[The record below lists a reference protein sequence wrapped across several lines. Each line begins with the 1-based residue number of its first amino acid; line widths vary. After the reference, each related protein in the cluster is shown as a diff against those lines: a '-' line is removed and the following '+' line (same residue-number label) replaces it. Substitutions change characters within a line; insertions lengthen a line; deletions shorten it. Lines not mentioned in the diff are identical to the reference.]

1 MLTCL
6 GTGAL
11 TAQPCARISTA
22 RDSKEICT
30 MINFHSFLTCKTEAD
45 LTATA
50 TEQAGAMGFEHWI
63 YSVRI
68 LRNSAY
74 RSDWS
79 LSNLP
84 SPLAKAYLGSESAT
98 DDPMAQ
104 RSSVEMTPRVWVLDR
119 SIAASDSLRGDANP
133 LQRAA
138 ARFGIFGGMCTPLH
152 DLAGAVGTL
161 TMATC
166 KPVTEATLMA
176 LSPTATL
183 LSKYLHEACS
193 RSMLGGAQR
202 KERPALSPRELQ
214 CLDWAAKGKTSWE
227 ISRVLAISEHTA
239 IFHLRNATNKLG
251 TANRQQAIA
260 KSVQLGLLSM
270 V

>member
-1 MLTCL
+1 
-6 GTGAL
+6 
-11 TAQPCARISTA
+11 
-22 RDSKEICT
+22 
-30 MINFHSFLTCKTEAD
+30 MIDFHSFLTCKTEAD
-45 LTATA
+45 LITTA
-50 TEQAGAMGFEHWI
+50 TEQASAMGFEHWI

-84 SPLAKAYLGSESAT
+84 PALARAYLGSESAT

-104 RSSVEMTPRVWVLDR
+104 RSSVEMTPRVWVLDPA
-119 SIAASDSLRGDANP
+119 IAEIGSPYGDANP
-133 LQRAA
+133 LQREA
-138 ARFGIFGGMCTPLH
+138 ARFGILGGMCTPLH

-161 TMATC
+161 TLATC
-166 KPVTEATLMA
+166 EPVTEASLMA
-176 LSPTATL
+176 LSPMATL

-193 RSMLGGAQR
+193 RSMLDGAQR

-239 IFHLRNATNKLG
+239 IFHLRNATSKLG
-251 TANRQQAIA
+251 SSSRQQAIA